1 MYVPLI
7 RLNNPQPT
15 LEQLET
21 QMGHHKPFPVPFGGY
36 NFKLKKMFRD
46 GKLPKDL
53 VDLGGNKI
61 TQKNLSGDHALAKSK
76 GGKTTDDN
84 MILATKYFNSLRGN
98 RPLKEVVTME
108 NLIKWVNQYLKLGK
122 TKDFDFVKYVQDI
135 LQIIA
140 KGE

>member
-1 MYVPLI
+1 MRI
-7 RLNNPQPT
+7 IAIKMNNPYEE
-15 LEQLET
+15 LESR
-21 QMGHHKPFPVPFGGY
+21 MGHHPEKPKPTFGGY
-36 NFKLKKMFRD
+36 NFKLKTLYRQ

-76 GGKTTDDN
+76 GGKNSKDN
-84 MILATKYFNSLRGN
+84 MVLATKQFNSMRGN

-108 NLIKWVNQYLKLGK
+108 NLVKWANQYLKLKPIDG
-122 TKDFDFVKYVQDI
+122 FDFVQYVQNI
-135 LQIIA
+135 LAIIA